1 MFYLKT
7 KNLKYATKE
16 DFFFFFV
23 TKEDITAI
31 WQQKFVGYS

>member
-7 KNLKYATKE
+7 KNLKYA
-16 DFFFFFV
+16 